1 MLERE
6 EQPLEANTDQTQDVD
21 RECLND
27 HVNWSII
34 CMSGCIIK
42 CLYGRLKKQLIQIQ
56 HVSFPRVTNRKIIAI
71 IE

>member
-42 CLYGRLKKQLIQIQ
+42 CLYGRLKKTTDPDPACLI
-56 HVSFPRVTNRKIIAI
+56 STCY
-71 IE
+71 

>member
-42 CLYGRLKKQLIQIQ
+42 CLYGRLKK
-56 HVSFPRVTNRKIIAI
+56 NN
-71 IE
+71 

>member
-27 HVNWSII
+27 HVN
-34 CMSGCIIK
+34 
-42 CLYGRLKKQLIQIQ
+42 
-56 HVSFPRVTNRKIIAI
+56 
-71 IE
+71 